1 MACSE
6 GFWRKDGPYSWIIL
20 LIMVVNS
27 SMVGILY
34 TIFGVMTEKYPHL
47 MGIEQSSANLVGSVG
62 LGIFLFTGKN
72 LLHYLHT
79 HNITLQMYRNSNFIL
94 PDKPLNMFFC
104 VLFY

>member
-62 LGIFLFTGKN
+62 LGIFLFTG
-72 LLHYLHT
+72 
-79 HNITLQMYRNSNFIL
+79 
-94 PDKPLNMFFC
+94 
-104 VLFY
+104 